1 MEKRK
6 ELWRALPFVMALLL
20 LTLVPVQSASAIF
33 GRGKEETKAV
43 EGAPVAENMA
53 IRVYRGVAY
62 EGAFRAVDNEGDEI
76 TFAIAQEA
84 KKGTV
89 TLTEDGLGF
98 VYTPHGKLGSDSFTY
113 TASDAYGNTSL
124 PATVSVTIEKAN
136 SGVCY
141 ADMAG
146 NRAHTAAVDLAEHDV
161 FTGARL
167 GGSYFFEP
175 ERTLS
180 RGEFIAMALA
190 AMDVSAE
197 EVQMTGFCDDASIP
211 SWAKGY
217 AVSALNAGVVSGIST
232 AEGAAFRAGDLI
244 TLNEAAVVLNRLLR
258 VTDVDLSDYAENAWC
273 AQAVANLQS
282 VSIIESGRF
291 SADEMR
297 SGVTRAQAAE
307 MLSAAMTLRNDR
319 NEKGGLLSG
328 LFG

>member
-1 MEKRK
+1 MSSYDALAASYDGLMADGVYRRRADYLEKLFRISRIPVRTVLDLACGTGTIACLLAAKGYAVTATDLSEEMLTQAMSKAAAMEQPPLFVQQSMPRLCLPEPVDAVVSTLDSLNYLTREKDIR
-6 ELWRALPFVMALLL
+6 ETFRRVFRALKP
-20 LTLVPVQSASAIF
+20 
-33 GRGKEETKAV
+33 
-43 EGAPVAENMA
+43 
-53 IRVYRGVAY
+53 
-62 EGAFRAVDNEGDEI
+62 
-76 TFAIAQEA
+76 
-84 KKGTV
+84 
-89 TLTEDGLGF
+89 
-98 VYTPHGKLGSDSFTY
+98 
-113 TASDAYGNTSL
+113 
-124 PATVSVTIEKAN
+124 
-136 SGVCY
+136 
-141 ADMAG
+141 
-146 NRAHTAAVDLAEHDV
+146 
-161 FTGARL
+161 

-258 VTDVDLSDYAENAWC
+258 VTDVDLSDYDAQDAENAWC